1 MKTAIF
7 INTFTKMSNYKLD
20 EFLELDLRMIAL
32 VAESEYE
39 KFCAKFGLY
48 FAEIIECKMDK
59 NSYMQ
64 RYDYEFVKN
73 IVSKE
78 LTKINGES
86 LRIISC
92 CEDHL
97 LLAAQLREEFSIP
110 GMHYKQALNFRDKVE
125 MKNTLRAH
133 NIRVPHYERFNDA
146 NQNERLSDFNQL
158 QSRFGLPFVL
168 KPTAML
174 GGFGVAIVSS
184 AEEFEAFYQMKAPN
198 EQYEVEEF
206 ISGTLY
212 HCDAIRQNGVTLFSV
227 CCEYTNPNFD
237 FQLGKSVISM
247 PLREDEPHVK
257 EIVQFNE
264 RVLNALEFQTGVT
277 HHELFVNNMGE
288 VVFLEIGARSPG
300 DPVSALYYEAFN
312 LCFENCDAK
321 MQLDIPLELKPTTNV
336 HVMSGTLPKIS
347 GIVDKLISP
356 ELNSPFD
363 IKWAIKE
370 GDFIPESNS
379 IRDCAATIT
388 AKNNDYKTLRSDFL
402 ILKDFC
408 GLQVK

>member
-64 RYDYEFVKN
+64 RYDCEFVKN

-110 GMHYKQALNFRDKVE
+110 GMHYKQALNFRDKVV

-133 NIRVPHYERFNDA
+133 NIRVPHYE
-146 NQNERLSDFNQL
+146 
-158 QSRFGLPFVL
+158 
-168 KPTAML
+168 M
-174 GGFGVAIVSS
+174 I
-184 AEEFEAFYQMKAPN
+184 
-198 EQYEVEEF
+198 
-206 ISGTLY
+206 
-212 HCDAIRQNGVTLFSV
+212 
-227 CCEYTNPNFD
+227 
-237 FQLGKSVISM
+237 
-247 PLREDEPHVK
+247 
-257 EIVQFNE
+257 
-264 RVLNALEFQTGVT
+264 
-277 HHELFVNNMGE
+277 
-288 VVFLEIGARSPG
+288 
-300 DPVSALYYEAFN
+300 
-312 LCFENCDAK
+312 
-321 MQLDIPLELKPTTNV
+321 
-336 HVMSGTLPKIS
+336 
-347 GIVDKLISP
+347 
-356 ELNSPFD
+356 
-363 IKWAIKE
+363 
-370 GDFIPESNS
+370 
-379 IRDCAATIT
+379 
-388 AKNNDYKTLRSDFL
+388 
-402 ILKDFC
+402 
-408 GLQVK
+408 